1 MPCMRVPRLATCRV
15 VALETTGGFPG
26 LPCSR
31 GSRTETSP
39 HDLQARDKRSASLR
53 RATVPADKRAA
64 KRSSLSRRSSGDET
78 PYQANAGARWRE
90 GAAEEVMSDE
100 RTTCARQTCAAGA

>member
-1 MPCMRVPRLATCRV
+1 MLCMRVPRLATCPV
-15 VALETTGGFPG
+15 VASEATGGFPG

-53 RATVPADKRAA
+53 RATVPADKRVA
-64 KRSSLSRRSSGDET
+64 KRSSLSRRSNDGDEA

-90 GAAEEVMSDE
+90 GAPEEG
-100 RTTCARQTCAAGA
+100 RRPYPNKG